1 VIERDIAAGVAFVRG
16 PDLVVMELGSMDLI
30 MRVENLWER
39 AMSSG
44 SVKLFEEFA
53 QDCVRLA
60 QQADTPELRAKLLNL
75 ADEWMRAVVTS
86 RTSS

>member
-1 VIERDIAAGVAFVRG
+1 MVERDIAAGVG
-16 PDLVVMELGSMDLI
+16 
-30 MRVENLWER
+30 R
-39 AMSSG
+39 AMSSR

-75 ADEWMRAVVTS
+75 ADEWMLAVVTS

>member
-1 VIERDIAAGVAFVRG
+1 MVERDIAAGVAFARG
-16 PDLVVMELGSMDLI
+16 LDLMVMVI
-30 MRVENLWER
+30 MRVERSEFVGR
-39 AMSSG
+39 AMSSR

-75 ADEWMRAVVTS
+75 ADEWMLAVVTC